1 MPYFA
6 AAVYALAGQVTPLT
20 ARVVMAVLSTL
31 VVVVVFLIGRRLA
44 GPWAGLVG
52 AALTAVYPPAIFY
65 AGLLMGEP
73 LAMLTVASAI
83 LAFLWAADDGRSPW
97 AWALPGALFG
107 LTAFVRPEYVLLTAA
122 VRAAGA
128 RWWSR
133 AGAASGA
140 AWRPARCSRSRS
152 PSWSRRGRSTS
163 RTRPGA

>member
-1 MPYFA
+1 M
-6 AAVYALAGQVTPLT
+6 TPLT
-20 ARVVMAVLSTL
+20 ARLVMAVLSTL

-44 GPWAGLVG
+44 GPWAGLIG

-107 LTAFVRPEYVLLTAA
+107 LTAFLRPEYLFLTALFALLA
-122 VRAAGA
+122 VAGGRAPAERVARPRGRRAA
-128 RWWSR
+128 RR
-133 AGAASGA
+133 A
-140 AWRPARCSRSRS
+140 RS
-152 PSWSRRGRSTS
+152 PSWWRRGRSTS
-163 RTRPGA
+163 RTRPGS